1 MRYNVKQMDPS
12 ELDAYQRLQQVARG
26 IDPSL
31 TVDRGS
37 VHQIDG
43 PYPGISF
50 GLVLGESHALLF
62 VSAADIAEPGWE
74 QRLPARLE
82 SAHRYLLGF
91 THPAR

>member
-1 MRYNVKQMDPS
+1 MRYNVLQMDPS
-12 ELDAYQRLQQVARG
+12 ELEAYQRLQQVARG

-37 VHQIDG
+37 VHRING

-50 GLVLGESHALLF
+50 GLVLEESHALLF
-62 VSAADIAEPGWE
+62 VSVADITEPGWE
-74 QRLPARLE
+74 QRLPTRLE